1 MAFKRKTTRRVMLQD
16 FAGLAAAT
24 GASTFFAK
32 PGVAEALSH
41 ALEQA
46 QAQDGAGNSADF
58 WSTFTDTQTH
68 ARGLFHKAPG
78 TDSDR
83 QVNFLHYSE
92 SNLVYSENIKPDQL
106 PDYPG
111 DVSANISVGGIRLS
125 TEDRAKFNDTKSAQ
139 LRIDMMQGQRMYN
152 LLDPLAWM
160 ALATVSPT
168 KAGQLPPLENL
179 KFNPGTSM
187 QNMSNIVL
195 PGGVANLAV
204 NVSMMHK
211 MSPFLTVINA
221 LAGDAS
227 QLAPILGLPAISVT
241 ALQGFS
247 KFYGYLENR
256 TTFLFQARPTAAFA
270 TQTAAREAN
279 TSIGMNLPEG
289 DYILVPQ
296 AHTDDLKPYIDK
308 LTLSNGYLVAK
319 DDKGTSSVYA
329 RAEQTKPDIS
339 YVTMHVAIKPIIQT
353 GVTAA
358 SPATPAATAPAA
370 KASTTTKK
378 TTTTTTTPH

>member
-1 MAFKRKTTRRVMLQD
+1 MPLKRKTTRRVLLQD

-24 GASTFFAK
+24 GASTFLAK
-32 PGVAEALSH
+32 PGVAEALGH

-46 QAQDGAGNSADF
+46 QAQDGDGNAAAF
-58 WSTFTDTQTH
+58 WSTFTETGTH

-83 QVNFLHYSE
+83 QVNYLHYNNSA
-92 SNLVYSENIKPDQL
+92 LTYSENIKPDQL

-111 DVSANISVGGIRLS
+111 DVTANISVGGIRLS
-125 TEDRAKFNDTKSAQ
+125 TEDRAKFDESKSAQ
-139 LRIDMMQGQRMYN
+139 LRVDMMQGEKMYN

-168 KAGQLPPLENL
+168 RAGKLPPLENL
-179 KFNPGTSM
+179 KFDPSASM

-195 PGGVANLAV
+195 PGGKANLAV
-204 NVSMMHK
+204 NVSMLHK
-211 MSPFLTVINA
+211 TSPFLTVLNS
-221 LAGDAS
+221 LAGDAA
-227 QLAPILGLPAISVT
+227 QLAPVLGLPAISVT
-241 ALQGFS
+241 ALSGFS

-270 TQTAAREAN
+270 TQAAAKDAN
-279 TSIGMNLPEG
+279 TTIGFNLPEG

-296 AHTDDLKPYIDK
+296 AHTDDLKPYLDQ

-319 DDKGTSSVYA
+319 NDKSTDSVYE
-329 RAEQTKPDIS
+329 RAQTTKPDIS
-339 YVTMHVAIKPIIQT
+339 SRPPSKNPPPPRRQPPTDRLAHVSHRNTI
-353 GVTAA
+353 
-358 SPATPAATAPAA
+358 SPGGSPR
-370 KASTTTKK
+370 
-378 TTTTTTTPH
+378 

>member
-1 MAFKRKTTRRVMLQD
+1 MAFKRKTTRRAVLQD

-24 GASTFFAK
+24 GAAGFFAK
-32 PGVAEALSH
+32 PGVAEALGH
-41 ALEQA
+41 ALERA
-46 QAQDGAGNSADF
+46 QEQDGDGNAAAF

-83 QVNFLHYSE
+83 QVNFLHYKD
-92 SNLVYSENIKPDQL
+92 SNLTYSENINPTDL

-125 TEDRAKFNDTKSAQ
+125 TEDRTKFNDTKSAQ
-139 LRIDMMQGQRMYN
+139 LRIDMMQGQKMYN

-168 KAGQLPPLENL
+168 KAGELPPLENL

-204 NVSMMHK
+204 NVSMLHK
-211 MSPFLTVINA
+211 TSPFLTVLNA

-256 TTFLFQARPTAAFA
+256 TTFLFQGRPTAAFA
-270 TQTAAREAN
+270 TQSAAKEAN
-279 TSIGMNLPEG
+279 TTIGMNLPEG

-296 AHTDDLKPYIDK
+296 AHTDDLKPFLSQ
-308 LTLSNGYLVAK
+308 LTLSSGYLVAK
-319 DDKGTSSVYA
+319 DDKSTSSVYE
-329 RAEQTKPDIS
+329 RAQATKPDIS
-339 YVTMHVAIKPIIQT
+339 YVTLHVAIKPIIQT
-353 GVTAA
+353 GST
-358 SPATPAATAPAA
+358 SSTITATPAKTTPA
-370 KASTTTKK
+370 TTTPK
-378 TTTTTTTPH
+378 TTTTTPH